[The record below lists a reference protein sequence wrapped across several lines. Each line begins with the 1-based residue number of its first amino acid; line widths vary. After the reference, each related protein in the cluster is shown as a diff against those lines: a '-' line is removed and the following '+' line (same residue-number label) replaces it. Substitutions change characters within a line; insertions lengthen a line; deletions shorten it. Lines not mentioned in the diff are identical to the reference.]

1 MLHTFG
7 KHADG
12 LAVYEFVI
20 LTHKILLW
28 IVQKSW
34 ANLNY
39 ERNDKTVENSTKIQT
54 TENF

>member
-20 LTHKILLW
+20 THKICCGLFRNLGQ
-28 IVQKSW
+28 I
-34 ANLNY
+34 LNY
-39 ERNDKTVENSTKIQT
+39 EKNDKTVENSTKIET
-54 TENF
+54 TENS

>member
-1 MLHTFG
+1 MFYTFG

-20 LTHKILLW
+20 THKILLW

-39 ERNDKTVENSTKIQT
+39 ERNDKIVENSTRSIET
-54 TENF
+54 TGNF